1 MVSFRQSIACG
12 ILLIVITTRS
22 FGQEK
27 SLRPG
32 INDSFRSPDVSQFQQ
47 RFETESRE
55 VFKNRQEIVAASQIK
70 PGMTV
75 ADIGAGTG
83 LFTRLFAEAVG
94 PEGRVVAVDI
104 SKAFLEHVERSS
116 RKAGLKNVETQM
128 GTMDSTGLQPETID
142 VAFICDTYHHFEFPL
157 KTLASVQKALKPGGR
172 LILIDFRRVPGESS
186 DFVMGHVRAG
196 EDVFVSEV
204 IHSGFRKSRV
214 AEGMLKENYFIEF
227 TKSPTPSLNP
237 LEFPLIA
244 GYGGIVRVPNS
255 AETLRKG
262 SKVVFDVTSDA
273 NPSAVNK
280 GFERAARLL
289 NLAAAAG
296 LNATDTKITVVLHGD
311 ATKSALNDG
320 FYKARFQTEQNPN
333 LALIRELKKA
343 GVEIFVCGQAL
354 NYKGFPQSSLA
365 EEISLAD
372 AALSIIIN
380 RQTDG
385 SAYVPVP

>member
-1 MVSFRQSIACG
+1 MVSFRQSMACN
-12 ILLIVITTRS
+12 ILLLTIATS
-22 FGQEK
+22 SLAQDK

-55 VFKNRQEIVAASQIK
+55 VFKNRHEIVAASRIK

-83 LFTRLFAEAVG
+83 LFTRLFAESVG
-94 PEGRVVAVDI
+94 PEGRVIAVDI
-104 SKAFLEHVERSS
+104 SKTFLEHIERSS
-116 RKAGLKNVETQM
+116 IEAGFKNVETQLA
-128 GTMDSTGLQPETID
+128 TMDSTGLQADTID
-142 VAFICDTYHHFEFPL
+142 LAFICDTYHHFEFPL
-157 KTLASVQKALKPGGR
+157 KTIATIQKALKPEGR

-204 IHSGFRKSRV
+204 IQSGFRKSRV
-214 AEGMLKENYFIEF
+214 GEGLLKENYFIEF
-227 TKSPTPSLNP
+227 TKSATPGLNP

-244 GYGGIVRVPNS
+244 GFGGIVRIPQA

-262 SKVVFDVTSDA
+262 SKVVFDVTAEA

-280 GFERAARLL
+280 GIERAARLL
-289 NLAAAAG
+289 NLASAAG
-296 LNATDTKITVVLHGD
+296 LNPADTKITVVLHGN
-311 ATKSALNDG
+311 ATRSVLNDA

-333 LALIRELKKA
+333 LPLIRELKKA

-354 NYKGFPQSSLA
+354 NYKGFPQSSVA
-365 EEISLAD
+365 EEVSLAD

-380 RQTDG
+380 RQSDG